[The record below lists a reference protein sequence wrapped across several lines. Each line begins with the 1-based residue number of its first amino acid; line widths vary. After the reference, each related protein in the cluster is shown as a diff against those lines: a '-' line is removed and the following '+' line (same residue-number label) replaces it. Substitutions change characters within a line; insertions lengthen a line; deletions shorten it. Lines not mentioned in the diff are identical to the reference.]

1 MKIPRA
7 FRRLDRFIL
16 CIAVST
22 GIVIAIISAFLLSNF
37 TNRIIKTS
45 SMVTSSYIADQTF
58 NTMYQIMSKGWNEKQ
73 VLSFMAALKKSS
85 KNEKMLKVMIFR
97 GDIVKKQ
104 FGAVTQPKEND
115 IIKRAFAAKKPIHK
129 TVNGKEI
136 FAYPLIANQLCLKCH
151 TIEKVGDVNGVVQ
164 VSFNPSFLTNEFRDY
179 YFLILFLIF
188 LFPIMGGLFVTAILR
203 RQVKYGV
210 ESINREVE
218 SIKTVKDLK
227 TLDAKF
233 VDLKFDEFNQIYRGV
248 TSLALK
254 LRDIAVDK
262 DVLEFEI
269 RLLERFI
276 ITSEVVNDWK
286 EHVFHLLI
294 EMNKILKVYNVFSI
308 FIQDEDLIEIEV
320 FWRNKPTE
328 NTKKLFDKLIYQ
340 SVYDSGLNGFC
351 VQGIG
356 NHEVFHNVADSSS
369 VLREL
374 SEEDLL
380 VQTKKVILDVP
391 HIGGIVG
398 IGVQAEDA
406 IDSTRELVINS
417 VLTTLLNVI
426 GSIKAIYKYTKD
438 LEYYATRDGLTGLYN
453 QRVFTEFLHY
463 EVERAKRNNYVFSLV
478 FIDLDNFKLINDMY
492 GHNFGDEFLK
502 GVGGVLEKTKRNEDI
517 LARYGGDEFV
527 MILPEAGQEQA
538 YMISERIMSK
548 IRSFSLKDGNSQK
561 IVSATASIGI
571 SVYPYSATNEKDM
584 FLLADNMMYKAK
596 SEGKNIIYMAKEED
610 LVSVY
615 QVLSEKSKMVLNAL
629 EQDLIVPYFQPIKEL
644 DTDKIVAHELL
655 MRIKLDAKT
664 GGIEYQQGAG
674 HAQSSSGDVIISAG
688 EFIEIAEDIGV
699 AHKLDLLLLEKAFK
713 KVKDENYGDI
723 LFVNLSPKSLV
734 LSDYVKTVKMLSL
747 QYNIDVSKIVFE
759 ITERETVRNITLLE
773 KFVANLKYEGFRF
786 AIDDFGSGFSSFL
799 YIKRFHIDFI
809 KIDGEFIRGILKD
822 KMDRAVVVSSIS
834 IAKEMGIRTIAE
846 FIESNEI
853 ALELKKLNIDYGQ
866 GFFIGMPADNF
877 SDT

>member
-1 MKIPRA
+1 MKIPK
-7 FRRLDRFIL
+7 FFKRLDRFIL

-22 GIVIAIISAFLLSNF
+22 GVVIAIISAFLLSNF
-37 TNRIIKTS
+37 TGRIIRTS
-45 SMVTSSYIADQTF
+45 STVTSTYIADQTF
-58 NTMYQIMSKGWNEKQ
+58 NTMYQIMKKGWNNKQ
-73 VLSFMAALKKSS
+73 VLSFIAALKKSS
-85 KNEKMLKVMIFR
+85 KNENMLKVMIFR
-97 GDIVKKQ
+97 GDIVNKQ
-104 FGAVTQPKEND
+104 FGTVTKSGENS
-115 IIKRAFAAKKPIHK
+115 IVQRAFAIKKPIHQ

-136 FAYPLIANQLCLKCH
+136 FAYPLIANSSCLKCH
-151 TIEKVGDVNGVVQ
+151 TIEKAGDVNGVVE
-164 VSFNPSFLTNEFRDY
+164 VSINTSGLINEFKGY

-188 LFPIMGGLFVTAILR
+188 LFPILGGLFVTAVLR
-203 RQVKYGV
+203 RQVKNGV
-210 ESINREVE
+210 ESISKEVE
-218 SIKTVKDLK
+218 NIKTVKDLK
-227 TLDAKF
+227 TLDTKF
-233 VDLKFDEFNQIYRGV
+233 VDLKFEEFNQIYRGV

-254 LRDIAVDK
+254 LRNIAVDK

-308 FIQDEDLIEIEV
+308 FIQEEDLIEIEV

-340 SVYDSGLNGFC
+340 SIYSTGLNSFC
-351 VQGIG
+351 VNGIG
-356 NHEVFHNVADSSS
+356 DHEIFHNVADSSS
-369 VLREL
+369 MLREL

-391 HIGGIVG
+391 RIGGIVG
-398 IGVQAEDA
+398 IGVQAEDTV
-406 IDSTRELVINS
+406 DSTRELVINS

-463 EVERAKRNNYVFSLV
+463 EVERAKRNNALFGLV

-502 GVGGVLEKTKRNEDI
+502 GIGNVLEQTKRNEDI

-527 MILPEAGQEQA
+527 IILPGAGREQA
-538 YMISERIMSK
+538 YMISERLKDK
-548 IRSFSLKDGNSQK
+548 IELFSLKDGNSQK
-561 IVSATASIGI
+561 TVSLTASIGI
-571 SVYPYSATNEKDM
+571 SVYPYSAANEKDM

-596 SEGKNIIYMAKEED
+596 NEGKNVVYMAKEED
-610 LVSVY
+610 VVSVY
-615 QVLSEKSKMVLNAL
+615 KALSEKSKMVLNAL
-629 EQDLIVPYFQPIKEL
+629 EHDLIVPYFQPIKEL
-644 DTDKIVAHELL
+644 STDKIIAHELL
-655 MRIKLDAKT
+655 MRIKLNADT
-664 GGIEYQQGAG
+664 GNGY
-674 HAQSSSGDVIISAG
+674 VIISAG
-688 EFIEIAEDIGV
+688 EFIEIAENIGV

-713 KVKDENYGDI
+713 KVKDENYNSV
-723 LFVNLSPKSLV
+723 LFINLSPKSLI
-734 LSDYVKTVKMLSL
+734 LSDYVKTVKILSL
-747 QYNIDVSKIVFE
+747 KYNIDVSKIVFE

-786 AIDDFGSGFSSFL
+786 AVDDFGSGFSSFL

-822 KMDRAVVVSSIS
+822 KVDRAVVASSIS
-834 IAKEMGIRTIAE
+834 IAKEMGIKTIAE
-846 FIESNEI
+846 FIESYEI
-853 ALELKKLNIDYGQ
+853 AAELKKLNIDYGQ
-866 GFFIGMPADNF
+866 GFFIGRPSEKF
-877 SDT
+877 STL